1 MLVSKAVNNCGRKV
15 RERETETL
23 AFSVSFSSG
32 HFSNSKIMTKKLRNK
47 MVFLKLQAL
56 GGNWEFKVHQEEVAM
71 VNHWA

>member
-1 MLVSKAVNNCGRKV
+1 MLLSKAVDNCGGKV

-23 AFSVSFSSG
+23 AFSVSFRSG
-32 HFSNSKIMTKKLRNK
+32 HFSNSKVMTMKLRNQI
-47 MVFLKLQAL
+47 VFLKLQAL